1 MLWLITGDSSHEI
14 VACNTYFKDGV
25 HQIWVERTNG
35 KTLKVEESEKKYVID
50 EIKGAI
56 DYAISKGHKTL
67 SLD

>member
-14 VACNTYFKDGV
+14 VACNTYFKGGV

-35 KTLKVEESEKKYVID
+35 KTLKVGESKDKAVIN
-50 EIKGAI
+50 EIKEAI

-67 SLD
+67 SLN